1 MTLSVHR
8 GARQPQLAL
17 LTAKTKGRGEV
28 CLVNQT
34 VRTCKHNKVEAYTQ
48 ACTCTHGPTGKALT
62 QLTEDQGHTQLTQG
76 QLCIVAAPGP
86 ISGTHDTSPQA
97 VRLICHV
104 LHHSKLNSMRPNRAV
119 GSESSSSRVS
129 CSNGQVDFYEE
140 VTAETWGGLQG
151 EVKRT
156 RLLAVVSERMR
167 KKERSKRGETDI
179 GRVQATAVVWM
190 KNDKNGPVWMNSG

>member
-8 GARQPQLAL
+8 GAHQPQLAL

-86 ISGTHDTSPQA
+86 ISGTHDTSPQGCQTYLSRA
-97 VRLICHV
+97 ASQQTKFHETQPSRRVR
-104 LHHSKLNSMRPNRAV
+104 KLQLK
-119 GSESSSSRVS
+119 GFLLK
-129 CSNGQVDFYEE
+129 C
-140 VTAETWGGLQG
+140 VTRTGGFL
-151 EVKRT
+151 
-156 RLLAVVSERMR
+156 
-167 KKERSKRGETDI
+167 
-179 GRVQATAVVWM
+179 
-190 KNDKNGPVWMNSG
+190 